1 MENNQDKV
9 IFRTDWLAST
19 PVFYNEK
26 TLQASYRIND
36 VIDWDNVQF
45 DAEGLYNYLLFG
57 YSVMEQTPIKYV
69 KFLPPNAE
77 LIIEEGKFSINRKED
92 KCLELLNGPET
103 TEEDVLNLMEQRIN
117 HWAQNKEQIIVPTS
131 GGYDSRLLNALVT
144 DKSKIHAF
152 SYGASALHPE
162 SVKASYV
169 CQKLGIDW
177 KYVELG
183 SFHHYMDDWNSLF
196 GPSTHAHGMYHMEF
210 YKKIK
215 EMGYENLPLLS
226 GIVGDAWAGS
236 IQLAPI
242 ENISEIKRL
251 GYTHG
256 MNADATQLLLKA
268 GDDMA
273 HAYLDT
279 KKEALKHPLMR
290 VVETIRF
297 KIILLNYLM
306 TVPQEMG
313 FKPWSPFL
321 DMDIAIAML
330 KLPEHR
336 RKGRLWQKNFFERQ
350 GLDVEN
356 IRLKSSRKGHINLN
370 AIRKVPLQPLDEN
383 ILSEFINP
391 RYIKWINQTLSANDK
406 LSYIYDNCM
415 HTPYLKEI
423 LKKFGFKNKRMDAY
437 CSYLTL
443 KPLEYI
449 MIKSR
454 INMF

>member
-117 HWAQNKEQIIVPTS
+117 YWAQNKEQIIVPTS

-242 ENISEIKRL
+242 ENISGIKRL

-256 MNADATQLLLKA
+256 MNADPTQLLLKT
-268 GDDMA
+268 GDDMV
-273 HAYLDT
+273 HAYFDA
-279 KKEALKHPLMR
+279 KKEVLKHPLMR

-321 DMDIAIAML
+321 DMDIAMAML

-336 RKGRLWQKNFFERQ
+336 RKGRLWQKEFFERQ

-356 IRLKSSRKGHINLN
+356 IRLKSSRKGHLNLK
-370 AIRKVPLQPLDEN
+370 AFRQVPLSPLDVNLLAE
-383 ILSEFINP
+383 IINP
-391 RYIKWINQTLSANDK
+391 QYIQWINQK
-406 LSYIYDNCM
+406 LQSTSTWSHVYDDCL

-423 LKKFGFKNKRMDAY
+423 LKKCGLNDIRMQAY
-437 CSYLTL
+437 CAYLTL
-443 KPLEYI
+443 RPIENI
-449 MIKSR
+449 MKC
-454 INMF
+454 INNKK